1 MKAKRL
7 KAVTPPGILIYPHLN
22 EPDREFDAMGIYHTK
37 MRVSGADAQEF
48 MDKVA
53 TFRDEQY
60 QQECSQRGK
69 KKLNQNPLPWTEDEE
84 SEGEFIVKFKLKA
97 KVVTRTGDSWEQRP
111 AILDASLKPT
121 TVSVGGGTKARI
133 SVEANFYCTPAGD
146 TGVTLWCKA
155 VQVIDL
161 VERGGAGDFGFAA
174 TEGFS
179 DEATGTE
186 DLMGAADF

>member
-7 KAVTPPGILIYPHLN
+7 KAVTPVGTLIYPHLN

-48 MDKVA
+48 MEKVEA
-53 TFRDEQY
+53 FRDEQY

-69 KKLNQNPLPWTEDEE
+69 KKLNQNPLPWAEDEE
-84 SEGEFIVKFKLKA
+84 NEGEFIIKFKLKA

-111 AILDASLKPT
+111 TLLDSSLKPT
-121 TVSVGGGTKARI
+121 SVSIGGGSKARI

-155 VQVIDL
+155 VQVIEL
-161 VERGGAGDFGFAA
+161 VERGAAGDFGFQA
-174 TEGFS
+174 TDGFS
-179 DEATGTE
+179 DEAASTE
-186 DLMGAADF
+186 DLMDAANF

>member
-7 KAVTPPGILIYPHLN
+7 KAVTPVGTLIYPHLN

-48 MDKVA
+48 MEKVEA
-53 TFRDEQY
+53 FRDEQY

-69 KKLNQNPLPWTEDEE
+69 KKLNQNPLPWAEDEE
-84 SEGEFIVKFKLKA
+84 NEGEFIIKFKLKA

-111 AILDASLKPT
+111 TLLDSSLKPT
-121 TVSVGGGTKARI
+121 SVSIGGGTKARL

-155 VQVIDL
+155 VQVIEL
-161 VERGGAGDFGFAA
+161 VERGAAGDFGFQA
-174 TEGFS
+174 TDGFS
-179 DEATGTE
+179 DEAASTE
-186 DLMGAADF
+186 DLMDAANF